1 LEWRHSS
8 PDRKIGLLYEEE
20 AAMRKNAKGSDGREA
35 GEQGQLWLRLPGL
48 VREALYDTVIGTG
61 LACVK
66 EVLEA
71 ERARLC
77 GVRYRHQTQRRG
89 LRAGTVA
96 SSLVLGG
103 RRVKVRRPRA
113 RSVDGH
119 ELMLPSW
126 QAWTSR
132 DPLDERSV
140 EQMVLGVSSR
150 RYARSLEPLPQDLEV
165 SGVSK
170 SAVSER
176 FVIGTQRR
184 LAELMARDLSG
195 LSLVVLMID
204 GVHFADHV
212 ILAAVGI
219 DHKGAKHVL
228 GLREGATESAAAC
241 KALLADL
248 IERGLAVNRCVVV
261 VIDGAK
267 ALHRAVTDTLGE
279 CALIQRCQQHKKRN
293 VTDALPQRM
302 RGSVLQA
309 MNQAYAIRDAKHA
322 RKLLDNLARR
332 LEHAHPGAAA
342 SLREGLEETLTVMR
356 LELPQNLERV
366 LSSTNL
372 IENLFSSVRDT
383 ARRVKRWQGGMM
395 VLRWTAAG
403 VLEAERH
410 FRKIVGYRAL
420 PKLVAA
426 LRDRDAAFATRR
438 GVENTKRAA

>member
-1 LEWRHSS
+1 MS
-8 PDRKIGLLYEEE
+8 
-20 AAMRKNAKGSDGREA
+20 KNAKGSDGRKV

-61 LACVK
+61 LACVN

-71 ERARLC
+71 ERVRFC
-77 GVRYRHQTQRRG
+77 GVRYQHQAQRQA

-103 RRVKVRRPRA
+103 RRVKVPRPRA
-113 RSVDGH
+113 RSLDGH
-119 ELMLPSW
+119 ELVLPSW
-126 QAWTSR
+126 QAWSSR
-132 DPLDERSV
+132 DPLDQRSV

-150 RYARSLEPLPQDLEV
+150 RYARSLEPLAQDLEV

-184 LAELMARDLSG
+184 LAELMTRDLRG
-195 LSLVVLMID
+195 RSLVVLMID

-219 DHKGAKHVL
+219 DHNGAKQVL
-228 GLREGATESAAAC
+228 GLREGATENAAAC

-248 IERGLAVNRCVVV
+248 IERGLAVNRCIVV

-267 ALHRAVTDTLGE
+267 ALHRAVTDTFGE
-279 CALIQRCQQHKKRN
+279 RALIQRCQQHKKRN
-293 VTDALPQRM
+293 VTDSLPQRM

-309 MNQAYAIRDAKHA
+309 INQAYAIRDAKHA
-322 RKLLDNLARR
+322 RKLLENLARR
-332 LEHAHPGAAA
+332 LEPAHPGAAA
-342 SLREGLEETLTVMR
+342 SLREGLDETLTLMR

-426 LRDRDAAFATRR
+426 LHNRDATFETRR
-438 GVENTKRAA
+438 GVENTKSAA